1 MIHKTS
7 HINLV
12 CLSYLFH
19 GPSPITPHVSITF
32 TGESECVDNAVDGMN
47 VRDMIGEHRGHLRTF
62 GTIGDSLNLMRE
74 AWKDLNHSFSIRA
87 PETLTGAVSTQGVT
101 HLAGP
106 RYPLDTLRR
115 HPVDLLVIECGHWQ
129 NPRAPRQGQ
138 RWEHLVAQVE
148 ASYPAQSLLWK
159 SGHLTLYCGTSVHL
173 ERVHGY
179 VGIAWVIAHT

>member
-19 GPSPITPHVSITF
+19 GPSPITPYVSITF

-87 PETLTGAVSTQGVT
+87 PEILTGAVSTQDSRRDTSGG
-101 HLAGP
+101 A
-106 RYPLDTLRR
+106 PLSFG
-115 HPVDLLVIECGHWQ
+115 HPTS
-129 NPRAPRQGQ
+129 
-138 RWEHLVAQVE
+138 
-148 ASYPAQSLLWK
+148 ASSRPVS
-159 SGHLTLYCGTSVHL
+159 H
-173 ERVHGY
+173 
-179 VGIAWVIAHT
+179 